1 MNMHIV
7 AAVVVIMASA
17 PCAHSAGAPCNLPS
31 NLGSSGWKII
41 GGAEN
46 DNTAAACVPGAL
58 LQPDATCWVMPEAGY
73 TSNAATATATSYT
86 CTSSTLNVVDLKVT
100 GCKDNYRMSDG
111 STETDIVCTA
121 CEPGKMI
128 ATMPF
133 SSGVQTCSDCD
144 GASAGSCA
152 MGCGL
157 NFYQSSGTTS
167 SDIKC
172 TACNPGTSSLSKPVQ
187 NNTSDVCSACD
198 GSVSGDCSTGCAADF
213 YQSVANASEII
224 CTACSLGTNIA
235 AMTVQSNVTS
245 CAVTSTTTTTTTMT
259 NMQACAVP
267 SNATNPAMIVAYL
280 ECLGSQCEDASTPWL
295 EGLLTTTARRLASAP
310 TTTTTP
316 VPMVTCTYLVA
327 VIQSNCSMMVGSA
340 LGLLMTDMNK
350 SLDADVAQAVEQF
363 TVNSLCSSACDNK
376 CSDGASNPSGTTGGS
391 SGGSALVNAA
401 PITGPFIPFL
411 TLAPTALLLSMCL

>member
-1 MNMHIV
+1 M
-7 AAVVVIMASA
+7 
-17 PCAHSAGAPCNLPS
+17 G
-31 NLGSSGWKII
+31 
-41 GGAEN
+41 
-46 DNTAAACVPGAL
+46 AAACVPGAL

-100 GCKDNYRMSDG
+100 GCKDNYGMSDG

-128 ATMPF
+128 ATMLF

-187 NNTSDVCSACD
+187 NTTSDVCSACD

-245 CAVTSTTTTTTTMT
+245 CAVTSTTTTT
-259 NMQACAVP
+259 
-267 SNATNPAMIVAYL
+267 
-280 ECLGSQCEDASTPWL
+280 
-295 EGLLTTTARRLASAP
+295 
-310 TTTTTP
+310 
-316 VPMVTCTYLVA
+316 VPMVTCTYIVA

-391 SGGSALVNAA
+391 SDGSALVNAA